1 VLKLIEW
8 RWGLQPLTRRDA
20 SVAPTDPGNLATALD
35 FSRPVTKVPRLPV
48 LPPFTPT
55 ACAAAAPAAAAP
67 AAATPAAAQP
77 GIAPADYDP
86 AAVPATG
93 GHDSWTTLASSSLMS
108 GWPSGPIGV

>member
-20 SVAPTDPGNLATALD
+20 SHAPTDPGNLATALD
-35 FSRPVTKVPRLPV
+35 FSHPATKVPALPV

-55 ACAAAAPAAAAP
+55 ACGAT
-67 AAATPAAAQP
+67 TPATGQP

-86 AAVPATG
+86 GAVPVTG
-93 GHDSWTTLASSSLMS
+93 GHDSWIALASSPLME
-108 GWPSGPIGV
+108 GWPTAPSGV